1 MMLNE
6 KRRQGGEEEV
16 EGYSCYSV
24 LREGEGGGGGGT
36 ASPAQP
42 TYTYALDTVVLLS
55 VLIMNT
61 QKSKRRRR

>member
-24 LREGEGGGGGGT
+24 LREGGGGGT

-61 QKSKRRRR
+61 QKSKRRKR